1 MREGPIYTISKLKPI
16 PDVFSEKRYEIS
28 ITLRMS
34 LTARDNW
41 IRGGHDIVRH
51 CFNVSKPYK
60 SKDEDERAQLQKAVT
75 FLEEKLYA
83 KNPFD
88 PSNFN

>member
-16 PDVFSEKRYEIS
+16 PDVFSEKRYEIL
-28 ITLRMS
+28 ITVCMS

-41 IRGGHDIVRH
+41 IRGGHDTDRH

-60 SKDEDERAQLQKAVT
+60 SKDEDERAQPQKAVT
-75 FLEEKLYA
+75 FLEEKLHA